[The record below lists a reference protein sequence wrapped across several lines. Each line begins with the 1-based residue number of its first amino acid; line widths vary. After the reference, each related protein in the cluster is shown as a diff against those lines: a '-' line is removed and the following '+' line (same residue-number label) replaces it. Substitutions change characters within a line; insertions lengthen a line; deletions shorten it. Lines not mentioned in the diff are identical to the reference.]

1 MTNDLGRRFSL
12 NQTHSP
18 ARIARV
24 GAGLHVLFLCLFTVL
39 PAWALSLGP
48 APAGYSWVE
57 FKEVNAAYLKPD
69 GWYQAIRSDEEVATL
84 FISKENMEQL
94 GSYRTGLSVNVIRN
108 VRQRAGVTPSQFAQ
122 RTVAKTA
129 ASKEILSQWATPVNG
144 GTLNVG
150 FRYRDPSPFPSLVIH
165 TVLLADDGADLLQI
179 LVFGAPESEWEN
191 AWKHGERMM
200 SGILVG

>member
-1 MTNDLGRRFSL
+1 MGLSL
-12 NQTHSP
+12 
-18 ARIARV
+18 
-24 GAGLHVLFLCLFTVL
+24 LFLCLSSFW
-39 PAWALSLGP
+39 PAWALNLGP

-57 FKEVNAAYLKPD
+57 FKEVNAAYLKPN

-129 ASKEILSQWATPVNG
+129 ASKEVLSQWTTPKSG

-150 FRYRDPSPFPSLVIH
+150 FRYRDPSPFPALLIH
-165 TVLLADDGADLLQI
+165 TVLLADDRADLLQI
-179 LVFGAPESEWEN
+179 LVFGAPESEWEK
-191 AWKHGERMM
+191 AWKHGEQMM
-200 SGILVG
+200 SDMLIG